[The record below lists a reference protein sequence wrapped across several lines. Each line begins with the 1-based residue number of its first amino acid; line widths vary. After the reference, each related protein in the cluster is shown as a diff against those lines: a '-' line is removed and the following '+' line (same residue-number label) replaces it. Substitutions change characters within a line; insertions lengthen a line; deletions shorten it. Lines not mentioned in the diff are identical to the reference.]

1 MPVVSGVLL
10 TFWKAV
16 GRSIYLGVYQSINR
30 KMWRG
35 KGREAGPDLTEA
47 GLRVFH
53 GGSPMR
59 ESA

>member
-1 MPVVSGVLL
+1 V
-10 TFWKAV
+10 W
-16 GRSIYLGVYQSINR
+16 
-30 KMWRG
+30 